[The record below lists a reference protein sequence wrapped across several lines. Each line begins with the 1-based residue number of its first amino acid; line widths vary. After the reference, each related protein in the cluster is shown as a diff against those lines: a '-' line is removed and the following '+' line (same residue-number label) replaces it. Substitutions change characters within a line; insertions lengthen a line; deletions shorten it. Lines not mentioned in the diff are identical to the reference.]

1 MSDNRRVR
9 VHLSNLLD
17 AVLSELNMDI
27 TGTFPEIHFSAC
39 LLHHPGT
46 QVLVWNKKNVS
57 IRRRVFYHF
66 DRVAASTNDIGQAF
80 ETGATIDMGDDV
92 LIRIQVPAEKISQR
106 IRRAGVGK

>member
-1 MSDNRRVR
+1 MSDNRRVG

-27 TGTFPEIHFSAC
+27 TCTFPKIHFSPC

-66 DRVAASTNDIGQAF
+66 DRVAASTNDIGQRFDA
-80 ETGATIDMGDDV
+80 GATIDIGDDV
-92 LIRIQVPAEKISQR
+92 VILLRGPAEKISQL